1 MNAVKF
7 LRVTFLIIDKYYVL
21 IELNNLIIE
30 KYYVIFRLFVY
41 ERLFNMT

>member
-1 MNAVKF
+1 
-7 LRVTFLIIDKYYVL
+7 LIIDKYYVL

-30 KYYVIFRLFVY
+30 KYYVIFGLFVY